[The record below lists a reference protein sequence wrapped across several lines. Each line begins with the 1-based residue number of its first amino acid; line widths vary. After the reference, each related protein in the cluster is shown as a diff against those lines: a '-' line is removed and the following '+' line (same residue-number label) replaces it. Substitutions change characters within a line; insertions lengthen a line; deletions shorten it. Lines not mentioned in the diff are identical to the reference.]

1 MAESRTIY
9 SGSAKIVEIS
19 VEDVPKWVAAK
30 LPANDE
36 NACMLV
42 HTVETP
48 NGSRYDVKTELT
60 HRELSGNLLRV
71 FSAKV
76 EGRSPSQMDVA
87 IEQLVRQGLL
97 KKPNKDTAPEAII
110 NGYDITSAADE
121 SLIGKTVTV
130 AVTED
135 VRDDGGYFPPKA
147 RFTAFVRQ
155 HGADAADRLARLA
168 GLKPKPRPAPQAPA
182 PAPVPAPADDE
193 DLPF

>member
-30 LPANDE
+30 LSANDE

-60 HRELSGNLLRV
+60 HRELSGNLLRK
-71 FSAKV
+71 FSQKI
-76 EGRSPSQMDVA
+76 EGRAPSQMDVA

-97 KKPNKDTAPEAII
+97 DKGATEA
-110 NGYDITSAADE
+110 DLAKAADE
-121 SLIGKTVTV
+121 SLIGKPVTV